1 MRKLALSLLSWTT
14 LLSPAAASPL
24 LLSELIS
31 SGDPLHV
38 GTAAFSYFRWE
49 APPSPIGSI
58 PANQIS
64 VAPVLGTDQVGLRF
78 GSLTTPPGQVSVTRI
93 SYAVEPLG
101 SGSLTHFTQQ
111 QNTVLRGGTL
121 GLPAVNAGA
130 TTFFEIRAAAG
141 SSTLASDFTDVVGR
155 SGSIERGIALPGL
168 GIADVTFTVHASG
181 GDLGPV
187 QGPFT
192 DATLTQT
199 FTIGGGGGAVI
210 PEPASLLLLTTG
222 AGILGIAGVLRRR
235 GKASY
240 SVVPQGR
247 SSSP

>member
-1 MRKLALSLLSWTT
+1 MRELALSLLSWTT

-31 SGDPLHV
+31 SGSPLHV
-38 GTAAFSYFRWE
+38 GTAAFSDFRWE

-64 VAPVLGTDQVGLRF
+64 VDRVLGTDEVGLRF
-78 GSLTTPPGQVSVTRI
+78 SSFTTPPGQVSVTQI

-101 SGSLTHFTQQ
+101 SLTHFTQRQ
-111 QNTVLRGGTL
+111 DTVLRGGTL
-121 GLPAVNAGA
+121 GLPAVDAGA

-141 SSTLASDFTDVVGR
+141 SSMLASSFTDVVSR
-155 SGSIERGIALPGL
+155 SGSIERGVALPEL
-168 GIADVTFTVHASG
+168 GIAEVTFTVHASG

-222 AGILGIAGVLRRR
+222 AGILGIAGALQRR

-240 SVVPQGR
+240 SVVPQRR

>member
-1 MRKLALSLLSWTT
+1 MRKLALSLLSWAT

-31 SGDPLHV
+31 SGSPLHV
-38 GTAAFSYFRWE
+38 GTAAFSDFRWE
-49 APPSPIGSI
+49 ASPSPIGSI
-58 PANQIS
+58 PADQIS
-64 VAPVLGTDQVGLRF
+64 VHPIAGTDQVGLRF
-78 GSLTTPPGQVSVTRI
+78 SSFTTPPGHVSVTRI

-101 SGSLTHFTQQ
+101 SLTHFTQQ
-111 QNTVLRGGTL
+111 QDTVLRGSTL
-121 GLPAVNAGA
+121 GLPAGEAGA

-192 DATLTQT
+192 DAALTQT
-199 FTIGGGGGAVI
+199 FTIGGGGAVI
-210 PEPASLLLLTTG
+210 PEPASLLLLTAG
-222 AGILGIAGVLRRR
+222 AGILGIAGALRR
-235 GKASY
+235 AW
-240 SVVPQGR
+240 
-247 SSSP
+247 

>member
-38 GTAAFSYFRWE
+38 GTAAFSDFRWE
-49 APPSPIGSI
+49 APPSHLGSI

-64 VAPVLGTDQVGLRF
+64 VAPVLGTEEVGLRF

-93 SYAVEPLG
+93 SYAVERL
-101 SGSLTHFTQQ
+101 GSLTHFTQQ
-111 QNTVLRGGTL
+111 QDTVLRGGTL
-121 GLPAVNAGA
+121 GLPAVDAGA
-130 TTFFEIRAAAG
+130 TTFFEVRAAAG
-141 SSTLASDFTDVVGR
+141 SSMLASGFTDVVGR
-155 SGSIERGIALPGL
+155 SGSIERGVALPGL

-187 QGPFT
+187 QGPVT

-222 AGILGIAGVLRRR
+222 AGILGIAGALRQR

-240 SVVPQGR
+240 SPLIQ
-247 SSSP
+247 